1 MKYNLV
7 LENWKRFLTEAD
19 MSSVAPTSAAT
30 SVTTSATDIT
40 AAVEKSKD
48 ELRKTKAKDAVR
60 AALTVAKE
68 QAKAL
73 LAQGSWL
80 LLVAVDEEQVV
91 HGAASVNFI
100 NMPNDRI
107 AFVTAIGGKLISNQ
121 DTYAQLCEVL
131 KGFGA
136 TKIQGAA
143 RESIARLWSRY
154 GFKERY
160 IIVEAKI

>member
-1 MKYNLV
+1 MNL
-7 LENWKRFLTEAD
+7 
-19 MSSVAPTSAAT
+19 SVKPVPTST
-30 SVTTSATDIT
+30 VHQVWPQ
-40 AAVEKSKD
+40 VEALLSEALKWGEDDYTKD
-48 ELRKTKAKDAVR
+48 
-60 AALTVAKE
+60 

-73 LAQGSWL
+73 LANGSWV
-80 LLVAVDEEQVV
+80 LLVAVDDQNKI
-91 HGAASVNFI
+91 HGAASVNLF

-107 AFVTAIGGKLISNQ
+107 AFITAIGGKLISNK
-121 DTYAQLCEVL
+121 DTYAQLCTVL

>member
-1 MKYNLV
+1 MSLRIQPVNVANFHQTWPLV
-7 LENWKRFLTEAD
+7 EDFLAEALKWGED
-19 MSSVAPTSAAT
+19 DYT
-30 SVTTSATDIT
+30 
-40 AAVEKSKD
+40 
-48 ELRKTKAKDAVR
+48 
-60 AALTVAKE
+60 KE

-80 LLVAVDEEQVV
+80 LLVAVDDENKIQ
-91 HGAASVNFI
+91 GATTVSFI
-100 NMPNDRI
+100 NMPNDRV
-107 AFVTAIGGKLISNQ
+107 AFITAIGGRLISNKE
-121 DTYAQLCEVL
+121 TYAQLCEIL
-131 KGFGA
+131 KAYGA